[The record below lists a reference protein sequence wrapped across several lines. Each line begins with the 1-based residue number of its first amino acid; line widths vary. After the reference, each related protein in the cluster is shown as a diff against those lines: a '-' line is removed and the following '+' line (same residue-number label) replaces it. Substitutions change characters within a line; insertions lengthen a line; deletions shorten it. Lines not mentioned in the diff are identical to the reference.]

1 MKSLSVALT
10 ATLVLSAGCRGGEKE
25 YQPYSA
31 SNKTYLPVVRVTAPE
46 PVYSRTRWVLLPDV
60 LPEREMPGTDGRMAN
75 VGGPALRPV
84 YHLELKNSS
93 LEETARVLA
102 ALSRYSSYTAPSIAT
117 KKFTIENLGTIDELG
132 EIIAHKAEI
141 QVVVDHEHKEVRF
154 LAPSNEEPQ
163 LFSE

>member
-1 MKSLSVALT
+1 MKCSTTLLTAMVALG
-10 ATLVLSAGCRGGEKE
+10 AGCHGGEKAYE
-25 YQPYSA
+25 PYS
-31 SNKTYLPVVRVTAPE
+31 SSRKTYLPVVRVDAPE
-46 PVYSRTRWVLLPDV
+46 PVYSRTRWVQLPEV
-60 LPEREMPGTDGRMAN
+60 LPEREMPGTDGRMAS

-84 YHLELKNSS
+84 YHLELKDSS

-102 ALSRYSSYTAPSIAT
+102 ALSRYSSYTAPSIST

-132 EIIAHKAEI
+132 AIIASKAEI
-141 QVVVDHEHKEVRF
+141 QVVIDHEHREVRF